1 VVVRS
6 GNGIAIIS
14 AKTGL
19 SRAVLAGSDPCH
31 SDTRNRHPSCIIF
44 ECSPE
49 RAFQVTKRAG
59 FRPDAET
66 ESENTENPAAGQAD
80 AADVASTD
88 MSAEPSSRAEET
100 QATFGGGVG
109 NLENE
114 VAELKDR
121 HLRLAAEFDNYRKRI
136 TRERADLTDRAQ
148 AHFVAKLLDVLDDM
162 DRLVASD
169 PATPL
174 PTLRE
179 GLSAV
184 DRKLWKDLEEAGVER
199 IDPTGSTFDP
209 SLHEAVSTTPASD
222 PALDHTVSATFQP
235 GYRFKGVLI
244 RPARVQVY
252 SDQS

>member
-1 VVVRS
+1 M
-6 GNGIAIIS
+6 
-14 AKTGL
+14 
-19 SRAVLAGSDPCH
+19 
-31 SDTRNRHPSCIIF
+31 
-44 ECSPE
+44 
-49 RAFQVTKRAG
+49 TKRAG
-59 FRPDAET
+59 FKQDET
-66 ESENTENPAAGQAD
+66 ESDSSESPRSRATD

-100 QATFGGGVG
+100 QETFGGGTVG
-109 NLENE
+109 NLNNE

-136 TRERADLTDRAQ
+136 ARERADLTDRAQ
-148 AHFVAKLLDVLDDM
+148 ANFVAKLLDVLDDM

-174 PTLRE
+174 PALRE

-199 IDPTGSTFDP
+199 IDPAGSTFDP
-209 SLHEAVSTTPASD
+209 SLHEAVSTIPAPD
-222 PALDHTVSATFQP
+222 PSLDHSVSATFQP

-252 SDQS
+252 SDQGQH